1 MLFAYYSCLPPTYSK
16 KVIKNSDQKNNIPI
30 PVTTRTALSITA
42 DAKKNEKGNPNVTNT
57 IAAKTIYP
65 KKDFIIAPLLCKRI

>member
-1 MLFAYYSCLPPTYSK
+1 MLFGNYSCFPPTYSK
-16 KVIKNSDQKNNIPI
+16 NVIKNSDQKNSIPI
-30 PVTTRTALSITA
+30 PVTIRTALSITA

-65 KKDFIIAPLLCKRI
+65 KNDFIIAPLLCKCI